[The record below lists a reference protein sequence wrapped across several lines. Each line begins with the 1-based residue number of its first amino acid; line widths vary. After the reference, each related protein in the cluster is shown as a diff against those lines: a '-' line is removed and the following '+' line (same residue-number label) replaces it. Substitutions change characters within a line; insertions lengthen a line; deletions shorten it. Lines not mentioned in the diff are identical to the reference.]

1 MVFRAATI
9 LACTFVFSG
18 IFFGATA
25 ATGKDAVTARPE
37 RNAEG
42 TKPGSSEKVV
52 SRTLQKPATGTGET
66 AVDRKEFAPQT
77 LNEIRKK
84 AQFHTQRR
92 EFAEAVPL
100 WTKLAQKKDAQAEAY
115 LGWSQLQ
122 LGDKTGALTHI
133 NRAIA
138 LNPRTIEGYRYLG
151 YYLISE
157 GKVPEA
163 VKAFR
168 TSMSFDPHHKCNC
181 GELEKLILSKSKHK
195 KP

>member
-1 MVFRAATI
+1 M
-9 LACTFVFSG
+9 L
-18 IFFGATA
+18 FGAAA
-25 ATGKDAVTARPE
+25 ATGKDAVTPIPE
-37 RNAEG
+37 RRAEG
-42 TKPGSSEKVV
+42 AKPISSEKVA
-52 SRTLQKPATGTGET
+52 SGTLQKPATGSSET
-66 AVDRKEFAPQT
+66 AVDRKELAPQT

-92 EFAEAVPL
+92 EFAQAVPL

-122 LGDKTGALTHI
+122 LGDKSAALAHI

-168 TSMSFDPHHKCNC
+168 KSMSFDPHHKCNC
-181 GELEKLILSKSKHK
+181 GDLEKLILSKSKLR

>member
-1 MVFRAATI
+1 MPAPAKQGKPSI
-9 LACTFVFSG
+9 EQKSIPLAH
-18 IFFGATA
+18 
-25 ATGKDAVTARPE
+25 
-37 RNAEG
+37 
-42 TKPGSSEKVV
+42 
-52 SRTLQKPATGTGET
+52 QKPAPAIRESAEGKGEKRPPT
-66 AVDRKEFAPQT
+66 AA
-77 LNEIRKK
+77 EIRKK

-100 WTKLAQKKDAQAEAY
+100 WTKLAQTKDAQAEAY

-122 LGDKTGALTHI
+122 LGDKEGALSHI
-133 NRAIA
+133 KRAIS
-138 LNPRTIEGYRYLG
+138 LNPRSIEGYRYLG
-151 YYLISE
+151 YYLIGE

-181 GELEKLILSKSKHK
+181 GDLEKLILSKSKHR

>member
-1 MVFRAATI
+1 MVFRAARI
-9 LACTFVFSG
+9 LACTFSFSG
-18 IFFGATA
+18 ILFGAAA
-25 ATGKDAVTARPE
+25 ATGKAPDSPIQA
-37 RNAEG
+37 RNAES
-42 TKPGSSEKVV
+42 TKPSSFEKVA
-52 SRTLQKPATGTGET
+52 SRTPRNTETTRSQTGGDRTEKPP
-66 AVDRKEFAPQT
+66 VT

-122 LGDKTGALTHI
+122 LGNKTGALAHI
-133 NRAIA
+133 NRAIS

-181 GELEKLILSKSKHK
+181 GDLEKLILSKSKHR